1 MTNSFKN
8 KVTIITGAAQG
19 IGFEIARKLIEKG
32 AKVVLNDIDP
42 ELGSRAQQKLG
53 EHCVFV
59 PGDAGDLKLIELL
72 ISTAFEKFGTLDFA
86 IANAGITT
94 FGPFLEYKEDA
105 FQQLINLNIK
115 GTFFLCQ
122 QAAKALVE
130 NNKKGKIILISS
142 TTGLKPHDE
151 LEAYGMTKAAIAFMA
166 KSLGTQLAPKGI
178 NVNCISP
185 GATATERTMSKPD
198 YEAGWD
204 SIIPTGRI
212 SRTPDIAATALF
224 LLSEGAD
231 QITGQNNIVDG
242 GWVNL
247 GPMPEAI

>member
-1 MTNSFKN
+1 MNFEN
-8 KVTIITGAAQG
+8 KSVIITGAAQG
-19 IGFEIARKLIEKG
+19 IGFEIAKELIERG
-32 AKVVLNDIDP
+32 ARVVLNDVDSN
-42 ELGSRAQQKLG
+42 LGQQAQQQLG
-53 EHCVFV
+53 DHCVFI
-59 PGDAGDLKLIELL
+59 PGDAGDLKLIDQL
-72 ISTAFEKFGTLDFA
+72 IDTTFETFGTLDFA

-94 FGPFLEYKEDA
+94 FGPFLEYQEDA

-122 QAAKALVE
+122 RVAKALIE
-130 NNKKGKIILISS
+130 QKKRGKIILLSS
-142 TTGLKPHDE
+142 TTGQKPHDE

-185 GATATERTMSKPD
+185 GATATERTMSQPD
-198 YEAGWD
+198 YEEGWD
-204 SIIPTGRI
+204 RIIPTRRI
-212 SRTPDIAATALF
+212 SRTTDIAAAALF

-231 QITGQNNIVDG
+231 QITGQNIIVDG

-247 GPMPEAI
+247 GPMPDAI